1 MTNTNAKPRQ
11 QAEPVVD
18 RKQLQIVARERAFEE
33 LEEAAYANDEK
44 TSRLREARL
53 AREMKE
59 RLKAAA
65 ARAVSKSA
73 KKKA

>member
-1 MTNTNAKPRQ
+1 MTNTNARSRQ

-33 LEEAAYANDEK
+33 LEEAASASDEK
-44 TSRLREARL
+44 TVRLREARL
-53 AREMKE
+53 AREMKD

-65 ARAVSKSA
+65 ARAVTKSA
-73 KKKA
+73 RKA